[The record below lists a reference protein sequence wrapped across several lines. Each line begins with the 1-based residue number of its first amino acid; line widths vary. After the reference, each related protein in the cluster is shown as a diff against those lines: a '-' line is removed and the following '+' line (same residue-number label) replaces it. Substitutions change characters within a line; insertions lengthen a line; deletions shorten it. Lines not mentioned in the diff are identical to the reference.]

1 MTANPLTNLVVRHN
15 RKPVA
20 NSAGKWSL
28 DHTADDPELERLER
42 YVAEMNARDP
52 LRRKWVVAKRTDE
65 QGEVVRFVDCQ
76 G

>member
-1 MTANPLTNLVVRHN
+1 MANQLTRIAAQHSRRGSNDN
-15 RKPVA
+15 
-20 NSAGKWSL
+20 AGKWSL

-65 QGEVVRFVDCQ
+65 QGEVTRFVDCLA
-76 G
+76 